1 MAVMNNIDLLI
12 NEFLSNGYIDI
23 NSPKVFPVLVMA
35 TMSSGKSTL
44 INALLG
50 AEILPSG
57 NMACTAK
64 SYYIVNDHSRPIPKL
79 WYRKNNGQS
88 YAAKNGI
95 PDILRD
101 INSKEDIENICLVS
115 QISGILNTDKA
126 LLLIDTPGTN
136 NSQDTNHE
144 TVTLDVLSKLNNGI
158 VLYLINATQMGIKD
172 DKNLLLSLRNHLQ
185 KHNNINVVFALNKL
199 DEITDDEELESMII
213 NTEKYIED
221 IGFKNPD
228 IVPVSGLA
236 AMLFRKVLS
245 GENLTRK
252 QHSNFLSCCDMYFP
266 ESDILLSSYAKT
278 RFTRYDSY
286 SLTLDNKYLVRKL
299 NAAIENSGVT
309 QLESYIQKSMIM
321 YGEKSCDDINRL
333 NINVIG
339 TICSGKSTL
348 INAMLHTK
356 LLPSKNKA
364 CTAVVTRIHSTDLET
379 GYEAVCYD
387 SFGDIHYPRNY
398 IDSKILEIYNSDS
411 CVDAIDIYGKIRGLD
426 TSKGEICLTYTPAL
440 YSWQIENHEKF
451 IEDWIQS
458 QDSIV
463 LYVLNATQF
472 GLSDDKNLLQL
483 ISNEMKKTSKQ
494 SHDRFIFVINK
505 CDEWDEAKDG
515 DLSNLI
521 RNVTEYLEGFDI
533 LNPIIIPISALTA
546 LVIRKSM
553 NGIKPNR
560 AERKAIG
567 DINDYL
573 EYEELHFEKYATLTP
588 TVRKKL
594 ENELELGQQYND
606 DESQILVHTG
616 IRALEE
622 TINEYIDKYAYPIKI
637 ADSIRDISDILEELD
652 MVTKF
657 QERISSGEQ
666 ALKEIRE
673 QIAQSKAKYEKS
685 KVASSSYKNKIAAIS
700 LDSDYERNS
709 RKKVERELS
718 VLSRPYSNMGM
729 VDKKE
734 ADRLIDEFQSKL
746 MDYVGDVE
754 RELNLNL
761 EKQVFDKCERM
772 LNDYRQTVSS
782 ILSGI
787 QINGY
792 DFRKLSSFKKV
803 QISGLEDIKKKYSQ
817 DRMRKETY
825 KGKNVEREGFL
836 GFFKFWKPWKVNYTE
851 TVKDGTYVDMPK
863 VLMDIM
869 NVFATG
875 MKTNI
880 DNLYSQASNQ
890 ITDYKKVFS
899 DNIDILDKEIKV
911 IFEDLENKIYD
922 ETIEKK
928 RVAQDQETK
937 IWIKK
942 TTDIIDT
949 LLKI

>member
-115 QISGILNTDKA
+115 QISGILNTDKT

-172 DKNLLLSLRNHLQ
+172 DKNLLLSLRNYLQ

-278 RFTRYDSY
+278 RFTRYDPY

-321 YGEKSCDDINRL
+321 TYKEAGSNNDTL
-333 NINVIG
+333 HINVIA
-339 TICSGKSTL
+339 TMSSGRSTL

-356 LLPSKNKA
+356 LLPSKNEA

-379 GYEAVCYD
+379 GYESVCYD

-426 TSKGEICLTYTPAL
+426 TSRGEICLTDTPG
-440 YSWQIENHEKF
+440 SCNWQIANYEQF
-451 IEDWIQS
+451 IDDCIQNP
-458 QDSIV
+458 DSIV

-472 GLSDDKNLLQL
+472 GINDDKNLLQL
-483 ISNEMKKTSKQ
+483 ISNEMKKSGSK
-494 SHDRFIFVINK
+494 SHERFIFVVNK
-505 CDEWDEAKDG
+505 CDEWDEDKDG
-515 DLSNLI
+515 SLLNLM
-521 RNVTEYLEGFDI
+521 RNVSEYLVSFDI
-533 LNPIIIPISALTA
+533 INPIIIPISALSA
-546 LVIRKSM
+546 LVIRMSI
-553 NGIKPNR
+553 NGEQLTR
-560 AERKAIG
+560 AEKIIFRCCE
-567 DINDYL
+567 DYV
-573 EYEELHFEKYATLTP
+573 YYKELHFEKYAVLTP
-588 TVRKKL
+588 TVRSKMKEIIYKARMNCDKETEAL
-594 ENELELGQQYND
+594 
-606 DESQILVHTG
+606 IHTG
-616 IRALEE
+616 VPALEE
-622 TINEYIDKYAYPIKI
+622 TINEYIEKY
-637 ADSIRDISDILEELD
+637 
-652 MVTKF
+652 F
-657 QERISSGEQ
+657 
-666 ALKEIRE
+666 
-673 QIAQSKAKYEKS
+673 
-685 KVASSSYKNKIAAIS
+685 SY
-700 LDSDYERNS
+700 
-709 RKKVERELS
+709 
-718 VLSRPYSNMGM
+718 
-729 VDKKE
+729 
-734 ADRLIDEFQSKL
+734 Q
-746 MDYVGDVE
+746 
-754 RELNLNL
+754 
-761 EKQVFDKCERM
+761 
-772 LNDYRQTVSS
+772 
-782 ILSGI
+782 
-787 QINGY
+787 
-792 DFRKLSSFKKV
+792 
-803 QISGLEDIKKKYSQ
+803 
-817 DRMRKETY
+817 
-825 KGKNVEREGFL
+825 
-836 GFFKFWKPWKVNYTE
+836 
-851 TVKDGTYVDMPK
+851 
-863 VLMDIM
+863 
-869 NVFATG
+869 
-875 MKTNI
+875 
-880 DNLYSQASNQ
+880 
-890 ITDYKKVFS
+890 
-899 DNIDILDKEIKV
+899 
-911 IFEDLENKIYD
+911 
-922 ETIEKK
+922 
-928 RVAQDQETK
+928 
-937 IWIKK
+937 
-942 TTDIIDT
+942 
-949 LLKI
+949 